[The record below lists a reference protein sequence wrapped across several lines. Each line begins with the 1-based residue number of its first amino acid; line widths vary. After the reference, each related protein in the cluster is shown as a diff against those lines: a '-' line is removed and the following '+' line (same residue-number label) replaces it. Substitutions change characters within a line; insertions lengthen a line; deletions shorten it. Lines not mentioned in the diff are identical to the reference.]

1 MQFLGNRIKLARP
14 KKPRRIIRDYLTE
27 KEIREIIRNCRGLR
41 EKALILILAYSG
53 LRAREVCALRVGD
66 INLAERSVLV
76 RDGKGS
82 QDRIVHVSGSCT
94 KILRKYLS
102 GNHRKRDGF
111 LFMNKTNIQ
120 PLSPYALRKTIK
132 RISKRTTL
140 EKRIYPHLFRHS
152 LATNLLINGCNLLAI
167 QEQLGH
173 RNIQTTLIYLHSTPM
188 IRRAMY
194 DRFCPRYGK

>member
-1 MQFLGNRIKLARP
+1 MQFLGTQIKLARP

-53 LRAREVCALRVGD
+53 LRAREVCALKVSD
-66 INLAERSVLV
+66 MNLAERSILV

-82 QDRIVHVSGSCT
+82 QDRIVHVSEGCV
-94 KILRKYLS
+94 KVLRKYLS
-102 GNHRKRDGF
+102 LNHKAKDGF
-111 LFMNKTNIQ
+111 LFMSKTNSHS
-120 PLSPYALRKTIK
+120 LSPYALRKIIK
-132 RISKRTTL
+132 RIAKRTAL
-140 EKRIYPHLFRHS
+140 EKRVYPHLFRHS

-173 RNIQTTLIYLHSTPM
+173 RNIQTTLIYLHSTPL

>member
-1 MQFLGNRIKLARP
+1 MRFLGNPVKLAKP

-27 KEIREIIRNCRGLR
+27 KEIQKIIGRCKDLR
-41 EKALILILAYSG
+41 ERALILILAYSG
-53 LRAREVCALRVGD
+53 LRARELCALRAGD
-66 INLAERSVLV
+66 INPAERLILV

-82 QDRIVHVSGSCT
+82 QDRIVHVSKGCT
-94 KILRKYLS
+94 KVLQKYLS
-102 GNHRKRDGF
+102 SSHKKRDGF
-111 LFMNKTNIQ
+111 LFANKTNAQ
-120 PLSPYALRKTIK
+120 PLSPYMLRKTIK
-132 RISKRTTL
+132 MITKRTAI
-140 EKRIYPHLFRHS
+140 EKRVYPHLFRHS

-194 DRFCPRYGK
+194 DRFCPMYGE

>member
-1 MQFLGNRIKLARP
+1 MQFLGTQIKLARP

-27 KEIREIIRNCRGLR
+27 KEIREIIRNCSGLR

-53 LRAREVCALRVGD
+53 LRAREVCALRVSD
-66 INLAERSVLV
+66 MNLAERSILV

-82 QDRIVHVSGSCT
+82 QDRIVHVSGSCV
-94 KILRKYLS
+94 KVLRKYLS
-102 GNHRKRDGF
+102 FNHKAKDGF

-194 DRFCPRYGK
+194 DRFCPKYAE